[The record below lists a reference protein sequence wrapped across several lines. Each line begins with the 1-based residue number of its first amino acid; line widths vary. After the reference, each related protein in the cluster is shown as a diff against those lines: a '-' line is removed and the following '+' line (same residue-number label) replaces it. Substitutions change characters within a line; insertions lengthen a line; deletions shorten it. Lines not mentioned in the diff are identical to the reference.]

1 MTKLLKNRVV
11 SGLTQAET
19 ETYGLDLLTSRTKF
33 VATPIVD
40 DDEAKTWEKVGPVK
54 RAEAA
59 ASLKVLRPYAAE
71 LPAHLSLPVA
81 DNGFSVF
88 DNADAMIAFH
98 EAAVADLK
106 RLKTIGGA
114 TGLNMIKCVEEHI
127 YLQADQDR
135 EWAIAARNLIEK
147 LPRSSDKK
155 MGGNNDKSGK
165 GDTPP
170 PK

>member
-11 SGLTQAET
+11 SGLAKEQVVAHGQDLQAA
-19 ETYGLDLLTSRTKF
+19 RNKF

-40 DDEAKTWEKVGPVK
+40 DQESKTWEKIGSVK
-54 RAEAA
+54 RAEATET
-59 ASLKVLRPYAAE
+59 LKVLRAYEAE
-71 LPAHLSLPVA
+71 LPAHLSLSVA
-81 DNGFSVF
+81 NNGLSVF

-98 EAAVADLK
+98 EDAVNDLK

-114 TGLNMIKCVEEHI
+114 TGFNMIKCIEEHI

-135 EWAIAARNLIEK
+135 EWAIGARNLIEK

-155 MGGNNDKSGK
+155 SGGK
-165 GDTPP
+165 GDKGDTTL